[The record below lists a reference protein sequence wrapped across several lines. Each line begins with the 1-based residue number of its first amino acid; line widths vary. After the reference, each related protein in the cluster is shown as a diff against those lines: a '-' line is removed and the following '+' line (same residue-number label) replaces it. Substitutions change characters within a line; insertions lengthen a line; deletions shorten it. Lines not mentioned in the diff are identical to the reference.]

1 MILLYQNYTMSTV
14 EPLFK
19 VLAHE
24 LLVNRKL
31 TIFQE
36 SLILYQ
42 GNSLF
47 IFMKMAEK
55 KRQKYSLS
63 RFAQPSLNLRNG
75 EEIF

>member
-1 MILLYQNYTMSTV
+1 MPTV

-24 LLVNRKL
+24 LLVKPEL

-42 GNSLF
+42 GKSLF
-47 IFMKMAEK
+47 IFLKMAEQ
-55 KRQKYSLS
+55 KRQKYSIS
-63 RFAQPSLNLRNG
+63 RFVQPLLKLRDG
-75 EEIF
+75 GEIF

>member
-1 MILLYQNYTMSTV
+1 MPTV

-47 IFMKMAEK
+47 IFLKMAEQ
-55 KRQKYSLS
+55 KRQKYSIS
-63 RFAQPSLNLRNG
+63 RFVQPLLKLRDG
-75 EEIF
+75 GEIF

>member
-1 MILLYQNYTMSTV
+1 MTAV

-24 LLVNRKL
+24 SLVNRKL

-42 GNSLF
+42 DNSLF
-47 IFMKMAEK
+47 IFHKNGRAEASEI
-55 KRQKYSLS
+55 QHFPVCAA
-63 RFAQPSLNLRNG
+63 FAEVAQWRRNFLNLSK
-75 EEIF
+75 